1 LSACYV
7 QAMDNS
13 KLADLVIERL
23 NDIAKTDPAAIT
35 AMIKTRVSCNEA
47 MANHPTA
54 QVIGTDGGGMIGLL
68 GVVNGIVGVIP
79 DGAKRGWGYITAYMD
94 DDGNFVRFERTD
106 GPSQESSQQD
116 G

>member
-1 LSACYV
+1 
-7 QAMDNS
+7 MDNS

-35 AMIKTRVSCNEA
+35 AMIKVRISCNEA

-54 QVIGTDGGGMIGLL
+54 QVIGTDSGGMIGLL

-79 DGAKRGWGYITAYMD
+79 DGTNRGYIASYMD